1 MGEGGPGVGP
11 PGLPVD
17 GADAVGGPRAGGPA
31 RGEAPGGARVWRATA
46 RLPGWKTEPP
56 SPQCHQAAHGNSK
69 RPGSRAREPRPAR
82 PPGVP
87 LLDPSSAPDVGAGQA
102 RSPHAQ
108 SWVRGA
114 GGPWPASEAPRSVP
128 ARKPRS
134 VGSGGE
140 PWAGALLR
148 AGPLRQCDLP
158 WSWGPILKTWRRLS
172 YSPKVWGF
180 CELGTVPALSR
191 GSGQLPPAPR
201 GRCVPAA
208 AGAARPW

>member
-1 MGEGGPGVGP
+1 MLGGPGRALQSLQPSPSRGGQPGSAQGPSALRPLGPESFSGAWLVGEGGPGVGP

-56 SPQCHQAAHGNSK
+56 CPRCHQAARGNSK

-114 GGPWPASEAPRSVP
+114 GGPWPASEAPRSAP

-140 PWAGALLR
+140 PRAGALLR
-148 AGPLRQCDLP
+148 AGPLCQCALP
-158 WSWGPILKTWRRLS
+158 WSWGPILKT
-172 YSPKVWGF
+172 G
-180 CELGTVPALSR
+180 
-191 GSGQLPPAPR
+191 
-201 GRCVPAA
+201 
-208 AGAARPW
+208 